1 MALKFP
7 ERGPLNL
14 PALSEEW
21 LAIWDDEKTFEQSV
35 TSRPADKPYVFFEG
49 PPSAN
54 GKPGIHHVMARA
66 ITWWMPGLPLALGG
80 PSKNT

>member
-35 TSRPADKPYVFFEG
+35 TTRPAEKPYVFFEG
-49 PPSAN
+49 PPAPTASPAS
-54 GKPGIHHVMARA
+54 
-66 ITWWMPGLPLALGG
+66 T
-80 PSKNT
+80 T

>member
-14 PALSEEW
+14 PSLSEDW

-35 TSRPADKPYVFFEG
+35 TTRPADKPYVFFEG

-54 GKPGIHHVMARA
+54 GKPGIHLSWR
-66 ITWWMPGLPLALGG
+66 G
-80 PSKNT
+80 PSKTFSVGSKP